1 MNTNVG
7 GSGNYGHVS
16 DQLLRYFKDL
26 GCKTMLDIGCGIGMN
41 VAYANEVH
49 GLGLRRCSNEP

>member
-26 GCKTMLDIGCGIGMN
+26 GCKTMLDIGCGVGMKVIGC
-41 VAYANEVH
+41 ARIGRINER
-49 GLGLRRCSNEP
+49 GLRK